1 MKQIL
6 LSLLM
11 LAALPALGQNP
22 SSNTNPDPHAA
33 QSKQPAPNQPGR
45 LVIQAPEFFIQAP
58 EFRQF
63 TAENPELGQEKDA
76 GCEVNIL
83 HASFD
88 RPGRVMRVSSH
99 DASAVAKDR
108 SSAPPSLNI
117 QLRNASAKPIAAVN
131 LLARIKVKNTVYQL
145 DSITRSFPLTLNNTN
160 GPQRLQLAESALG
173 FESLTIEQVT
183 YTDGT
188 TWRPEHKNSCGY
200 RSTGSI
206 LVAK

>member
-6 LSLLM
+6 LPLLM
-11 LAALPALGQNP
+11 LAALSALGQNP

-63 TAENPELGQEKDA
+63 TAQNPEFGQANDA

-88 RPGRVMRVSSH
+88 RPARIMRVSSQ
-99 DASAVAKDR
+99 DASVVAKDR
-108 SSAPPSLNI
+108 LSAPPSLNI
-117 QLRNASAKPIAAVN
+117 QLRNASAKPIAAIN
-131 LLARIKVKNTVYQL
+131 LLARIKVKDSVYQL
-145 DSITRSFPLTLNNTN
+145 DSVTRSFPFTLNSTN

-173 FESLTIEQVT
+173 FESLTIEQVA

-188 TWRPEHKNSCGY
+188 TWKPEHKNACGY
-200 RSTGSI
+200 RSTGSV